1 MLASNGSYPRKD
13 KLLAIFFALAALFI
27 IFVWVPMDTGTG
39 LVEKVRR
46 KYTIGDALAPT
57 VAGVILLIGGML
69 LWLWPSA
76 DKGATR
82 QNLIW
87 MAYLF
92 GVFMASLMLMRY
104 AGPVVAMLMNAD
116 YRPLRRPRHALHWI
130 SCRRHNLNRRIDSL
144 VERRLSAQNFVIGFI
159 AALVVALIYDLPFD
173 DLILPPNGDV

>member
-1 MLASNGSYPRKD
+1 MESYPRKD

-69 LWLWPSA
+69 LWLRPSA
-76 DKGATR
+76 DKGTTR

-92 GVFMASLMLMRY
+92 GVFTASLMLMRY

-116 YRPLRRPRHALHWI
+116 YRPLRATPPWHYIGFLVGGTI
-130 SCRRHNLNRRIDSL
+130 LIGGLTSL

>member
-1 MLASNGSYPRKD
+1 MESYPRKD
-13 KLLAIFFALAALFI
+13 KLLAIFFTLAALFI

-39 LVEKVRR
+39 LFEKVRR

-69 LWLWPSA
+69 LWLRPSA
-76 DKGATR
+76 DKAITM

-92 GVFMASLMLMRY
+92 GVFMASLVLMRY
-104 AGPVVAMLMNAD
+104 AGPIVATLMNLD
-116 YRPLRRPRHALHWI
+116 YRPLRATPPWHYIGFLVGGTI
-130 SCRRHNLNRRIDSL
+130 LIGGLTSL
-144 VERRLSAQNFVIGFI
+144 VERRLSARNFVIGFI

>member
-1 MLASNGSYPRKD
+1 MESYPRKD
-13 KLLAIFFALAALFI
+13 KLLAIFFTLAALFI

-69 LWLWPSA
+69 LWLRPSA
-76 DKGATR
+76 DKAITR

-87 MAYLF
+87 MVYLF
-92 GVFMASLMLMRY
+92 GVFTASLMLMRY
-104 AGPVVAMLMNAD
+104 AGPIVAMLMNLD
-116 YRPLRRPRHALHWI
+116 YRPLRATPPWHYIGFLVGGTILIGGLA
-130 SCRRHNLNRRIDSL
+130 SL
-144 VERRLSAQNFVIGFI
+144 VERRLSAHNFVIGFI

>member
-1 MLASNGSYPRKD
+1 MESYPRKD
-13 KLLAIFFALAALFI
+13 KLLAIFFTLAALFI
-27 IFVWVPMDTGTG
+27 IFVWVPLDTGTG

-69 LWLWPSA
+69 LWLRPSA
-76 DKGATR
+76 DKAITR

-92 GVFMASLMLMRY
+92 GVFTASLMLMRY
-104 AGPVVAMLMNAD
+104 AGPIVAMLMNLD
-116 YRPLRRPRHALHWI
+116 YRPLRATPPWHYIGFLVGGTILIGGLA
-130 SCRRHNLNRRIDSL
+130 SL
-144 VERRLSAQNFVIGFI
+144 VERRLSAHNFVIGFI

>member
-1 MLASNGSYPRKD
+1 MESYPRKD

-57 VAGVILLIGGML
+57 VAGVILLIGGLL
-69 LWLWPSA
+69 LWLRPSA
-76 DKGATR
+76 DKAITM
-82 QNLIW
+82 QNLMW
-87 MAYLF
+87 TAYLF
-92 GVFMASLMLMRY
+92 GVFTASLMLMRY
-104 AGPVVAMLMNAD
+104 AGPVVTMLMNAD
-116 YRPLRRPRHALHWI
+116 YRPLRATPPWHYIGFLI
-130 SCRRHNLNRRIDSL
+130 GGTILIGGLTSL

-159 AALVVALIYDLPFD
+159 ATLVVALIYDLPFD

>member
-1 MLASNGSYPRKD
+1 MESNPRKD
-13 KLLAIFFALAALFI
+13 KLLAIFFTLAALFI
-27 IFVWVPMDTGTG
+27 IFVWVPMDTGTA

-69 LWLWPSA
+69 LWLRPSA
-76 DKGATR
+76 DKAITR

-87 MAYLF
+87 ATYLF
-92 GVFMASLMLMRY
+92 GVFTASLMLMRH
-104 AGPVVAMLMNAD
+104 AGPIVAMLMNLD
-116 YRPLRRPRHALHWI
+116 YRPLRATPPWHYMGFLVGGTI
-130 SCRRHNLNRRIDSL
+130 LIGGLTSL
-144 VERRLSAQNFVIGFI
+144 VERRLSAHSFIIGFI

>member
-1 MLASNGSYPRKD
+1 MESYPRKD
-13 KLLAIFFALAALFI
+13 KLLAIFFTLAALFI

-69 LWLWPSA
+69 LWLRPSA
-76 DKGATR
+76 DKAITR
-82 QNLIW
+82 QNLMW

-92 GVFMASLMLMRY
+92 GVFAASLMLMRY

-116 YRPLRRPRHALHWI
+116 YRPLRATPPWHYIGFLVGGTI
-130 SCRRHNLNRRIDSL
+130 LIGGLTSL

-173 DLILPPNGDV
+173 DLVLPPNGDV

>member
-1 MLASNGSYPRKD
+1 MESYPRKD
-13 KLLAIFFALAALFI
+13 KLLAIFFTLAALFI

-69 LWLWPSA
+69 LWLRPSA
-76 DKGATR
+76 DKAITR
-82 QNLIW
+82 QNLMW

-92 GVFMASLMLMRY
+92 GVFAASLMLMRY

-116 YRPLRRPRHALHWI
+116 YRPLRATPPWHYIGFLVGGTI
-130 SCRRHNLNRRIDSL
+130 LIGGLTSL

-159 AALVVALIYDLPFD
+159 AALVVVLIYDLPFD
-173 DLILPPNGDV
+173 DLVLPPNGDV

>member
-1 MLASNGSYPRKD
+1 MESYPRKD
-13 KLLAIFFALAALFI
+13 KLLAIFFTLAALFI

-39 LVEKVRR
+39 LLEKVRR

-57 VAGVILLIGGML
+57 VAGVILLIGGIL
-69 LWLWPSA
+69 LWLRPSA
-76 DKGATR
+76 DKAITR

-92 GVFMASLMLMRY
+92 GVFTASLMLMRY
-104 AGPVVAMLMNAD
+104 AGPIVAMLMNLD
-116 YRPLRRPRHALHWI
+116 YRPLRATPPWHYIGFLVGGTILIGGLA
-130 SCRRHNLNRRIDSL
+130 SL
-144 VERRLSAQNFVIGFI
+144 VERRLSAHNFVIGFI

>member
-1 MLASNGSYPRKD
+1 MESYPRKD
-13 KLLAIFFALAALFI
+13 KLLAIFFTLAALFI

-69 LWLWPSA
+69 LWLRPSA
-76 DKGATR
+76 DKAITR

-92 GVFMASLMLMRY
+92 GVFTASLMLMRY
-104 AGPVVAMLMNAD
+104 AGPIVAMLMNLD
-116 YRPLRRPRHALHWI
+116 YRPLRATPPWHYIGFLVGGTILIGGLA
-130 SCRRHNLNRRIDSL
+130 SL
-144 VERRLSAQNFVIGFI
+144 VERRLSAHNFVIGFI